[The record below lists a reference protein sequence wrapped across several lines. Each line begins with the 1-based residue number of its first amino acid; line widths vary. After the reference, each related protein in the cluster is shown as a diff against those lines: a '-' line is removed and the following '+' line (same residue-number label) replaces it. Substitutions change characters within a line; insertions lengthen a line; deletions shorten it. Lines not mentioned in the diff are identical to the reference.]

1 MIITKTS
8 HWHELR
14 KISHHYIYTTCRQI
28 CCLNLFFVFCF
39 VFFFVDTMAAGLGS
53 YYL

>member
-8 HWHELR
+8 HWHELG

-28 CCLNLFFVFCF
+28 CCLNLFF
-39 VFFFVDTMAAGLGS
+39 FFFVDTMAAGLGS

>member
-8 HWHELR
+8 HWHELG

-28 CCLNLFFVFCF
+28 CCLNLC
-39 VFFFVDTMAAGLGS
+39 FFFLLIPWLLDLDLTIFSM
-53 YYL
+53 

>member
-1 MIITKTS
+1 MIITKMS
-8 HWHELR
+8 HWHELG

-28 CCLNLFFVFCF
+28 CCLNLFVFW
-39 VFFFVDTMAAGLGS
+39 FVDTMAAGLGS